1 MKSPARERR
10 AAPRTGTAGPVWIR
24 EMLPGSAEIPG
35 TLVDT
40 SRDGFRASFSGE
52 APAAGTNVEFR
63 TQTRQGTP
71 VEMWNR
77 CVGSQQESGFL
88 IS

>member
-1 MKSPARERR
+1 
-10 AAPRTGTAGPVWIR
+10 
-24 EMLPGSAEIPG
+24 MLPGAAEIAG

-40 SRDGFRASFSGE
+40 SRDGFRASFGGG

-63 TQTRQGTP
+63 TEARRGKA
-71 VEMWNR
+71 VVMWNR